1 MTTRKPIEIYIKTWC
16 PYSIAA
22 LTLLDELG
30 AEYETIDVTE
40 DAAREAEMIARSGRR
55 TVPEVFADGEL
66 IGGYDDLVRLRREHR
81 LAEVLGLAPAV
92 KACA

>member
-1 MTTRKPIEIYIKTWC
+1 MANHKHIEIYIKTWC

-30 AEYETIDVTE
+30 VDYDTIDVTN
-40 DAAREAEMIARSGRR
+40 DPAGEAEMIERSGRR

-66 IGGYDDLVRLRREHR
+66 IGGFDDLMRLRRERR
-81 LAEVLGLAPAV
+81 LDELLGLPTAV
-92 KACA
+92 RACA